1 MWCVVCGV
9 WGVRGARVPG
19 VGGPG
24 RMGEFSP
31 ELAVEDVWRCGV
43 RELGR
48 SGVWE
53 VRRWGE
59 EA

>member
-1 MWCVVCGV
+1 
-9 WGVRGARVPG
+9 
-19 VGGPG
+19 
-24 RMGEFSP
+24 MGEFSP